1 MIQDEAPIV
10 VVNDAS
16 CLIDLRKARLL
27 HLLVRLPYQL
37 VIPLPVRESELI
49 RFTPQEW
56 ALLDTGIATFDLP
69 PERVAEAFA
78 VKTEFPKLSA
88 NDCFCLVTTRCYDGA
103 ILLTGD
109 RLLRGVAA
117 DDGRRVHGVLW
128 VIDELKR
135 LGMCGD
141 DILAMALE
149 IWRDDPT
156 VRLPAAQL
164 ARRLALFRQA

>member
-1 MIQDEAPIV
+1 MTENEAPIV

-16 CLIDLRKARLL
+16 CLIDLRKAQLL
-27 HLLVRLPYQL
+27 HLLVRLPYRL

-56 ALLDTGIATFDLP
+56 AVLDADIAIFDLP

-78 VKTEFPKLSA
+78 IKANYPRLSA
-88 NDCFCLVTTRCYDGA
+88 NDCFCLVTTRCHDDA
-103 ILLTGD
+103 VLLTGD
-109 RLLRGVAA
+109 GLLRGVAA

-135 LGMCGD
+135 LALCGD
-141 DILAMALE
+141 DILTAALE
-149 IWRDDPT
+149 FWRDDPT

-164 ARRLALFRQA
+164 ALRLALFRPD

>member
-1 MIQDEAPIV
+1 MSQNEAPIV
-10 VVNDAS
+10 VINDAS

-27 HLLVRLPYQL
+27 HLLMRLPYRL

-56 ALLDTGIATFDLP
+56 AVLDAGVAVFDLP

-78 VKTEFPKLSA
+78 IKTSYPKLSA
-88 NDCFCLVTTRCYDGA
+88 NDCFCLVTTRCHDNA

-109 RLLRGVAA
+109 GLLRGVAS

-135 LGMCGD
+135 LALCGD
-141 DILAMALE
+141 DILVAALE
-149 IWRDDPT
+149 FWRDDPT

-164 ARRLALFRQA
+164 ARRLSQFRRV

>member
-1 MIQDEAPIV
+1 MTQNEAPIV

-37 VIPLPVRESELI
+37 VIPLPVRASELI
-49 RFTPQEW
+49 RFTAQEW
-56 ALLDTGIATFDLP
+56 AVLDAGIAIFDLP
-69 PERVAEAFA
+69 PERVAEAFS
-78 VKTEFPKLSA
+78 VKATFPKLSA
-88 NDCFCLVTTRCYDGA
+88 NDCFCLVTTRCHEGA

-109 RLLRGVAA
+109 GLLRGVAA

-135 LGMCGD
+135 LAMCGD

-156 VRLPAAQL
+156 VRLPAAEL
-164 ARRLALFRQA
+164 ARRLALFRQG

>member
-1 MIQDEAPIV
+1 MTQNEAPIV

-27 HLLVRLPYQL
+27 HLLVRMPYRL

-49 RFTPQEW
+49 RFTAQEW
-56 ALLDTGIATFDLP
+56 AVLDAGMAIFDLP
-69 PERVAEAFA
+69 PEKVAEAFA
-78 VKTEFPKLSA
+78 LKVRFPKLSV
-88 NDCFCLVTTRCYDGA
+88 NDCFCLVTTRCHDGA

-109 RLLRGVAA
+109 GQLRGVAA

-135 LGMCGD
+135 LALCGD
-141 DILAMALE
+141 DILVTALE
-149 IWRDDPT
+149 LWRDDPA
-156 VRLPAAQL
+156 VRLPAPEL
-164 ARRLALFRQA
+164 ARRLRLYRQG